1 MTEKVNTH
9 YVTLFVLLDFKR
21 LLELCGAS
29 YETPRPIVYAVKFGQ
44 KKGLCGVLS
53 CCCAL
58 KRLIATLRRYIF
70 KWLNL
75 SNVPNVQSSCML
87 H

>member
-9 YVTLFVLLDFKR
+9 YVTLFFLLDFKR

-44 KKGLCGVLS
+44 KKDFVAYCLVA
-53 CCCAL
+53 AL
-58 KRLIATLRRYIF
+58 
-70 KWLNL
+70 LNG
-75 SNVPNVQSSCML
+75 
-87 H
+87 